1 MYLHVTWKGPTV
13 RWSKCSHLGS
23 GESRISLG
31 YGCHLMRWAWKTII
45 WSILCWKLHENN
57 KKIGP
62 RRGHIPGGPL
72 NLPMLDLEVGG
83 SFHNFLNSNKH
94 IEIWNY
100 VSKYGKKIE
109 NDKKVTVFLF
119 DVSLTAIVQLVFSQ
133 LPQFL
138 DCPVSL
144 TIKRNSW
151 LQPNSI

>member
-1 MYLHVTWKGPTV
+1 MD
-13 RWSKCSHLGS
+13 LG
-23 GESRISLG
+23 
-31 YGCHLMRWAWKTII
+31 
-45 WSILCWKLHENN
+45 
-57 KKIGP
+57 
-62 RRGHIPGGPL
+62 RGHIPGGPL

-133 LPQFL
+133 LPHFL
-138 DCPVSL
+138 DCTVSL
-144 TIKRNSW
+144 TIKRNS
-151 LQPNSI
+151 